1 MLVQVQVVDLQ
12 KEETTMTVAEEAI
25 VVKVQEVEEMEEEI
39 TVVVI
44 ETKRN

>member
-1 MLVQVQVVDLQ
+1 MQVQVQVVDHQ
-12 KEETTMTVAEEAI
+12 KEGIIMIVEEEEI
-25 VVKVQEVEEMEEEI
+25 VVKVQEVEEMVEEI